1 MATQQFEDDFDDLL
15 AEDDDTLSINVDDL
29 EVEIEDDT
37 PEADRGK
44 PDNPDDLNDT
54 SDDEVMQY
62 SAKVQKRIDKLTAQ
76 ANTERRA
83 REKLARE
90 HGEAVRTLQGVM
102 SAKDQLEQERHQLR
116 KQLSQGESV
125 YVKEVIGSLE
135 AQLAGA
141 QDKFRK
147 AYENGL
153 TDELVTAQTDI
164 AAITHRMQLARN
176 YTPEIYDEVDVPRQ
190 APVRQAAPAAIPD
203 AVFNEWRGRNEWFDD
218 PQKAPMKA
226 LAMAVHTELIN
237 RGVHPK
243 LDATKYY
250 TAIDNQMRKR
260 FPEHRWPDVQRNRGS
275 STPGNST
282 SSPSRKNQVRLSQ
295 SEVSLAASLGLTA
308 QQYAAEKIK
317 LERSRGRS

>member
-1 MATQQFEDDFDDLL
+1 MADSNFDEDFDDLL
-15 AEDDDTLSINVDDL
+15 AEDTLSVDADDL
-29 EVEIEDDT
+29 EVEIDDDT

-44 PDNPDDLNDT
+44 PDNPDDLTDT

-83 REKLARE
+83 REKLSRE
-90 HGEAVRTLQGVM
+90 HEEAVRTLQGVM
-102 SAKDQLEQERHQLR
+102 TVKQQLEQERHQLR

-153 TDELVTAQTDI
+153 TDDLVAAQTDI
-164 AAITHRMQLARN
+164 AAITHRMQLAKN
-176 YTPEIYDEVDVPRQ
+176 YTPEQYTEDV
-190 APVRQAAPAAIPD
+190 APVVPVKAEAPRPQPD
-203 AVFNEWRGRNEWFDD
+203 AVFVEWRGRNQWFDD
-218 PQKAPMKA
+218 PQHAPMKA
-226 LAMAVHTELIN
+226 LAMAVHGELIN
-237 RGVHPK
+237 RGVHPT
-243 LDATKYY
+243 LDAATYY
-250 TAIDNQMRKR
+250 KAIDTQMRKR
-260 FPEHRWPDVQRNRGS
+260 FPEYRWPDVQRNKGS
-275 STPGNST
+275 STPGNSA
-282 SSPSRKNQVRLSQ
+282 SSSSRKNQVRLTQ

-317 LERSRGRS
+317 LERSRGR